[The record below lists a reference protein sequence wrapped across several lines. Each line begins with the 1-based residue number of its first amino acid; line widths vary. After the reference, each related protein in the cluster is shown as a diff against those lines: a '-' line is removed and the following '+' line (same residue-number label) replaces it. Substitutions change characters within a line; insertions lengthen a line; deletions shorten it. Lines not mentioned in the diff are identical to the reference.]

1 MMDKTLRCRRARRI
15 REDTWELWR
24 EDLVRLYL
32 EQGMLRRDIVNKMA
46 EEHQFVLT

>member
-1 MMDKTLRCRRARRI
+1 MDKTLRCRRARRI
-15 REDTWELWR
+15 SEDTWELWR

-32 EQGMLRRDIVNKMA
+32 EHGMLRRDIVSKMA